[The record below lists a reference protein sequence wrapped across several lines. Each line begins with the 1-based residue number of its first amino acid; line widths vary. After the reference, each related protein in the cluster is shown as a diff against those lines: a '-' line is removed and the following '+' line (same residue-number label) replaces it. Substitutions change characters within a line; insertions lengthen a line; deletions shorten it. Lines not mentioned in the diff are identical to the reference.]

1 MANCRRRRKGVVDE
15 VERAKSKTKSS
26 AWATVEHLF
35 LTIKRVFGFAHTC
48 YRGPDKNAY
57 RLLVTC
63 ALTNFQ
69 IMRRR
74 LLRVL

>member
-1 MANCRRRRKGVVDE
+1 MDE

-48 YRGPDKNAY
+48 YRGPEKNAY

-63 ALTNFQ
+63 ALTNF
-69 IMRRR
+69 
-74 LLRVL
+74 

>member
-1 MANCRRRRKGVVDE
+1 MANCRHRRKGIVDE

-63 ALTNFQ
+63 ALTNF
-69 IMRRR
+69 
-74 LLRVL
+74 